1 MPAYKLD
8 VNGTSRDVTAD
19 ADTPLLWVLRD
30 ALGLTGVKF
39 GCGEG
44 LCGACTV
51 HFDGD
56 PARACMTTVAEAA
69 RAKTKITTIE
79 GLSGPAATALHK
91 AWEAE
96 QVTQCGWCQPGQ
108 IMSAVVLIAGNSD
121 PSDAEINAAMDGNIC
136 RCGTYVRIRRAIRA
150 AAKVVQR

>member
-8 VNGTSRDVTAD
+8 VNGKTRDVTAD

-30 ALGLTGVKF
+30 SLGLTGVKF

-51 HFDGD
+51 HLDGE
-56 PARACMTTVAEAA
+56 PARSCTTTIAETAN
-69 RAKTKITTIE
+69 AKMKVTTIE
-79 GLSGPAATALHK
+79 GLKGPAAAAIQK

-108 IMSAVVLIAGNSD
+108 IMTAAVLVAGKPN
-121 PSDAEINAAMDGNIC
+121 PSDAEINDAMDGNIC

-150 AAKVVQR
+150 AAKEVQR